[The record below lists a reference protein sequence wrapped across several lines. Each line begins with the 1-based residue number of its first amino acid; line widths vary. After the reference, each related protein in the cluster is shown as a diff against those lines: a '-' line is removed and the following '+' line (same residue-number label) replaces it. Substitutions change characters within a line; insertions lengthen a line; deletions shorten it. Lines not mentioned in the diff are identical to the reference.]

1 MSLVQAVLFEKE
13 KFTPIKARSW
23 LKRHNHTPI
32 KRAHLTENYYRYR
45 IMDPDKL
52 MDFITQDLG
61 EGVKLI
67 LARSK
72 DGDIVPVDI
81 VQVTETEE
89 KKDENFVVIPPSEP
103 VKKKRRGRK
112 KKTAE

>member
-1 MSLVQAVLFEKE
+1 
-13 KFTPIKARSW
+13 
-23 LKRHNHTPI
+23 
-32 KRAHLTENYYRYR
+32 
-45 IMDPDKL
+45 MDPDKL

-61 EGVKLI
+61 EGIKLI

-81 VQVTETEE
+81 VKTNETEE
-89 KKDENFVVIPPSEP
+89 KDEEKFVVVKPEEVPT
-103 VKKKRRGRK
+103 KKKRRGRK